1 MKFIPKVYFINKQFT
16 QVFYAQFLSGLADK
30 IILFILP
37 LWILEVTR
45 SSIFVSILSASSTI
59 AIIILSPFMGTFVD
73 RLYKKSLML
82 VANSIRCMLLI
93 LLAVITILGYFEF
106 LYILL
111 IFIVYSFG
119 STLHSPAAN
128 VALTIIVNEDEL
140 QEAVA
145 LRQTSNQLEGILAPM
160 LGGLLFSV
168 FSPGNF
174 FLINGLCFVLSLL
187 ILLTSKITEQHKAK
201 SKQSFLVDLKEGMS
215 ILFQERILK
224 TFLFSAAIIN
234 ILGATIILTLRV
246 IVINMEVSSLWWSII
261 FVGSPVGVLIGAVM
275 SMKLKVQSNI
285 FIYGF
290 ICCAVMGFFN
300 ILMSL
305 ANTPLV
311 LTIFYFLSGIA
322 FGMGNTYFGIMYRR
336 KIPVEKQG
344 RFFGFLSAALLIS
357 IPVGQVMTGVLLDS
371 KNPNLVMGILGL
383 LTVVTALVSLKILS
397 GEQKNNIGHSA

>member
-16 QVFYAQFLSGLADK
+16 QIFYAQFLSGLADK

-45 SSIFVSILSASSTI
+45 SSIFVSILSACSTI
-59 AIIILSPFMGTFVD
+59 AIVILSPFMGTFVD
-73 RLYKKSLML
+73 RLYKKNLML

-93 LLAVITILGYFEF
+93 LLAVITILGYFDF

-128 VALTIIVNEDEL
+128 VALTIIVNDDEL

-145 LRQTSNQLEGILAPM
+145 IRQTSNQLESVLAPT

-187 ILLTSKITEQHKAK
+187 ILLTSNITEQHKAK
-201 SKQSFLVDLKEGMS
+201 AKQSFLVDLKEGVS
-215 ILFQERILK
+215 ILFQDKILK

-234 ILGATIILTLRV
+234 ILGAAIMLTLRV
-246 IVINMEVSSLWWSII
+246 IVINMEVSSLWWSLIYFCWLTCWGNHWGFYVNEMESTI
-261 FVGSPVGVLIGAVM
+261 QHIYLRFYMLCGHGV
-275 SMKLKVQSNI
+275 
-285 FIYGF
+285 F
-290 ICCAVMGFFN
+290 
-300 ILMSL
+300 
-305 ANTPLV
+305 
-311 LTIFYFLSGIA
+311 
-322 FGMGNTYFGIMYRR
+322 
-336 KIPVEKQG
+336 
-344 RFFGFLSAALLIS
+344 
-357 IPVGQVMTGVLLDS
+357 
-371 KNPNLVMGILGL
+371 
-383 LTVVTALVSLKILS
+383 
-397 GEQKNNIGHSA
+397 

>member
-1 MKFIPKVYFINKQFT
+1 MKFIPKIYFINKQFT
-16 QVFYAQFLSGLADK
+16 QIFYAQCLSGLADK

-45 SSIFVSILSASSTI
+45 SSIFVAILNATSTI
-59 AIIILSPFMGTFVD
+59 AIVILSPLMGTFVD
-73 RLYKKSLML
+73 RLYKKNLMI

-93 LLAVITILGYFEF
+93 ILASITILGYFEF

-128 VALTIIVNEDEL
+128 VALTIIVNDDEL
-140 QEAVA
+140 KEAVA

-160 LGGLLFSV
+160 LGGLLYSV
-168 FSPGNF
+168 LSPGNF

-187 ILLTSKITEQHKAK
+187 ILLTSNITEQHKAK

-234 ILGATIILTLRV
+234 ILGAALMLTLRV
-246 IVINMEVSSLWWSII
+246 IVINMGVSSLWWSII
-261 FVGSPVGVLIGAVM
+261 FVGSPVGVIIGAVI
-275 SMKLKVQSNI
+275 SMKLKFQCNI

-311 LTIFYFLSGIA
+311 LTIFYFISGIA

-336 KIPVEKQG
+336 EIPVKKQG
-344 RFFGFLSAALLIS
+344 RFFGFLSSALLIS
-357 IPVGQVMTGVLLDS
+357 IPVGQVLTGVLLDS
-371 KNPNLVMGILGL
+371 INPNLVMGILGL
-383 LTVVTALVSLKILS
+383 LTVVTAFVSLKVLS
-397 GEQKNNIGHSA
+397 GMDTR

>member
-1 MKFIPKVYFINKQFT
+1 
-16 QVFYAQFLSGLADK
+16 
-30 IILFILP
+30 
-37 LWILEVTR
+37 
-45 SSIFVSILSASSTI
+45 
-59 AIIILSPFMGTFVD
+59 MGTFVD
-73 RLYKKSLML
+73 RLYKKNLML
-82 VANSIRCMLLI
+82 VANSIQCMLLI
-93 LLAVITILGYFEF
+93 LLAIITILGYFDF

-111 IFIVYSFG
+111 IFVVYSFG
-119 STLHSPAAN
+119 STLHTPAVN
-128 VALTIIVNEDEL
+128 VVLTIIVNDDEL
-140 QEAVA
+140 QDAVA

-187 ILLTSKITEQHKAK
+187 ILLTSNITEQHKAK
-201 SKQSFLVDLKEGMS
+201 AKQSFLVDLKEGMS

-234 ILGATIILTLRV
+234 ILGAAMILTLRV
-246 IVINMEVSSLWWSII
+246 IVINMEVSSLWWSLI
-261 FVGSPVGVLIGAVM
+261 FVGSPVGVIIGAFM

-285 FIYGF
+285 FTYGF

-300 ILMSL
+300 LLMSL
-305 ANTPLV
+305 AITPLE

-322 FGMGNTYFGIMYRR
+322 FGMVNTYFGIMYRR

-357 IPVGQVMTGVLLDS
+357 IPVGQVLTGVLLEAL
-371 KNPNLVMGILGL
+371 NPNHIMGILGL
-383 LTVVTALVSLKILS
+383 LTVVTALVSLKVL
-397 GEQKNNIGHSA
+397 GREQKKKIEYSN

>member
-1 MKFIPKVYFINKQFT
+1 MKFIPKIFFINKKFT
-16 QVFYAQFLSGLADK
+16 QIFYAQFLSGLADK

-45 SSIFVSILSASSTI
+45 LSIFVSILTASSSI
-59 AIIILSPFMGTFVD
+59 AIVILSPLMGTFVD
-73 RLYKKSLML
+73 RLYKKKLML

-93 LLAVITILGYFEF
+93 LLASITILGYFDF

-128 VALTIIVNEDEL
+128 VALTIIVNDDEL

-168 FSPGNF
+168 LSPGNF

-187 ILLTSKITEQHKAK
+187 ILLTTNITEQHKAK

-234 ILGATIILTLRV
+234 ILGAAIMLTLRV
-246 IVINMEVSSLWWSII
+246 IVINLEVSSLWWSII
-261 FVGSPVGVLIGAVM
+261 FVGSPVGVIIGAFM
-275 SMKLKVQSNI
+275 SMKLKYQSNI

-290 ICCAVMGFFN
+290 ICCAVMGIFN

-305 ANTPLV
+305 ANTPLM
-311 LTIFYFLSGIA
+311 LTIFYFISGIA
-322 FGMGNTYFGIMYRR
+322 FGMGNTYFGIMYRK
-336 KIPVEKQG
+336 KIPVKKQG
-344 RFFGFLSAALLIS
+344 RFFGFLSSALLIS
-357 IPVGQVMTGVLLDS
+357 IPLGQVLTGVLLDS
-371 KNPNLVMGILGL
+371 INPNLVMGILGL
-383 LTVVTALVSLKILS
+383 LTVVTAFVSLKVLS
-397 GEQKNNIGHSA
+397 GMDTR

>member
-1 MKFIPKVYFINKQFT
+1 
-16 QVFYAQFLSGLADK
+16 
-30 IILFILP
+30 
-37 LWILEVTR
+37 
-45 SSIFVSILSASSTI
+45 
-59 AIIILSPFMGTFVD
+59 
-73 RLYKKSLML
+73 ML
-82 VANSIRCMLLI
+82 VANSIRCLLLI
-93 LLAVITILGYFEF
+93 LLAVITILGYFDF

-128 VALTIIVNEDEL
+128 VALTIIVNDDKL

-145 LRQTSNQLEGILAPM
+145 IRQTSNQLESVLAPT

-187 ILLTSKITEQHKAK
+187 ILLTSNITEQHKAK
-201 SKQSFLVDLKEGMS
+201 AKQSFLVDLKEGVS
-215 ILFQERILK
+215 ILFQDKILK

-234 ILGATIILTLRV
+234 ILGAAIMLTLRV
-246 IVINMEVSSLWWSII
+246 IVINMEVSSLWWSLI
-261 FVGSPVGVLIGAVM
+261 FVGSPVGVIIGAFM
-275 SMKLKVQSNI
+275 SMKWKVQSSI

-290 ICCAVMGFFN
+290 ICFAVMGFFN

-357 IPVGQVMTGVLLDS
+357 IPVGQVFTGVLLDS
-371 KNPNLVMGILGL
+371 INPNLVMGILGL
-383 LTVVTALVSLKILS
+383 LTVVTALVSIKIL
-397 GEQKNNIGHSA
+397 GREQKKKIEYSN

>member
-1 MKFIPKVYFINKQFT
+1 MKFIPKIYFINKQFT
-16 QVFYAQFLSGLADK
+16 QIFYAQCLSGLADK

-45 SSIFVSILSASSTI
+45 SSIFVAILNASSTI
-59 AIIILSPFMGTFVD
+59 VIVILSPLMGTFVD
-73 RLYKKSLML
+73 RLYKKNLMI

-93 LLAVITILGYFEF
+93 ILASITILGYFEF

-128 VALTIIVNEDEL
+128 VALTIIVNDDEL
-140 QEAVA
+140 KEAVA

-168 FSPGNF
+168 LSPGNF

-187 ILLTSKITEQHKAK
+187 ILLTSNITEQHKAK

-215 ILFQERILK
+215 ILFQEKILK

-234 ILGATIILTLRV
+234 ILGAALMLTLRV
-246 IVINMEVSSLWWSII
+246 IVINMGVSSLWWSII
-261 FVGSPVGVLIGAVM
+261 FVGSPVGVIIGAVI
-275 SMKLKVQSNI
+275 SMKLKFQCNI

-290 ICCAVMGFFN
+290 ICCGVMGFFN

-311 LTIFYFLSGIA
+311 LTIFYFISGIA

-336 KIPVEKQG
+336 EIPVKKQG
-344 RFFGFLSAALLIS
+344 RFFGFLSSALLIS
-357 IPVGQVMTGVLLDS
+357 IPVGQVLTGVLLDS
-371 KNPNLVMGILGL
+371 INPNLVMGILGL
-383 LTVVTALVSLKILS
+383 LTVVTAFVSLKVLS
-397 GEQKNNIGHSA
+397 GMDTR

>member
-16 QVFYAQFLSGLADK
+16 QIFYAQFLSGLADK

-45 SSIFVSILSASSTI
+45 SSIFVSILSACSTI
-59 AIIILSPFMGTFVD
+59 AIVILSPFMGTFVD
-73 RLYKKSLML
+73 RLYKKNLML
-82 VANSIRCMLLI
+82 VANSIRCLLLI
-93 LLAVITILGYFEF
+93 LLAVITILGYFDF

-128 VALTIIVNEDEL
+128 VALTIIVNDDEL

-145 LRQTSNQLEGILAPM
+145 IRQTSNQLESVLAPT

-187 ILLTSKITEQHKAK
+187 ILLTSNITEQHKAK
-201 SKQSFLVDLKEGMS
+201 AKQSFLVDLKEGVS
-215 ILFQERILK
+215 ILFQDKILK

-234 ILGATIILTLRV
+234 ILGAAIMLTLRV
-246 IVINMEVSSLWWSII
+246 IVINMEVSSLWWSLI
-261 FVGSPVGVLIGAVM
+261 FVGSPVGVIIGAFM
-275 SMKLKVQSNI
+275 SMKWKVQSSI

-305 ANTPLV
+305 ANAPRV

-357 IPVGQVMTGVLLDS
+357 IPVGQVFTGVLLDS
-371 KNPNLVMGILGL
+371 INPNLVMGILGL
-383 LTVVTALVSLKILS
+383 LTVVTALVSIKVL
-397 GEQKNNIGHSA
+397 GREQKKKIEYSN

>member
-1 MKFIPKVYFINKQFT
+1 
-16 QVFYAQFLSGLADK
+16 
-30 IILFILP
+30 
-37 LWILEVTR
+37 
-45 SSIFVSILSASSTI
+45 
-59 AIIILSPFMGTFVD
+59 
-73 RLYKKSLML
+73 ML
-82 VANSIRCMLLI
+82 VANSIRCLLLI
-93 LLAVITILGYFEF
+93 LLAVITILGYFDF

-119 STLHSPAAN
+119 STIHSPAAN
-128 VALTIIVNEDEL
+128 VALTIIVNDDEL

-145 LRQTSNQLEGILAPM
+145 IRQTSNQLESILAPT

-187 ILLTSKITEQHKAK
+187 ILLTSNITEQHKAK
-201 SKQSFLVDLKEGMS
+201 AKQSFLVDLKEGVS
-215 ILFQERILK
+215 ILFQDKILK

-234 ILGATIILTLRV
+234 ILGAAIMLTLRV
-246 IVINMEVSSLWWSII
+246 IVINMEVSSLWWSLI
-261 FVGSPVGVLIGAVM
+261 FVGSPVGVIIGAFM
-275 SMKLKVQSNI
+275 SMKWKVQSSI

-305 ANTPLV
+305 ANAPLV

-322 FGMGNTYFGIMYRR
+322 FGMGNTYFGTMYRR

-344 RFFGFLSAALLIS
+344 RFFRFLSAALLIS
-357 IPVGQVMTGVLLDS
+357 IPVGQVFTGVLLDS
-371 KNPNLVMGILGL
+371 INPNLVMGILGL
-383 LTVVTALVSLKILS
+383 LTVVTALVSIKVL
-397 GEQKNNIGHSA
+397 GREQKKKIEYSKLMERKL

>member
-1 MKFIPKVYFINKQFT
+1 
-16 QVFYAQFLSGLADK
+16 
-30 IILFILP
+30 
-37 LWILEVTR
+37 
-45 SSIFVSILSASSTI
+45 
-59 AIIILSPFMGTFVD
+59 
-73 RLYKKSLML
+73 
-82 VANSIRCMLLI
+82 
-93 LLAVITILGYFEF
+93 
-106 LYILL
+106 
-111 IFIVYSFG
+111 
-119 STLHSPAAN
+119 
-128 VALTIIVNEDEL
+128 
-140 QEAVA
+140 
-145 LRQTSNQLEGILAPM
+145 
-160 LGGLLFSV
+160 
-168 FSPGNF
+168 
-174 FLINGLCFVLSLL
+174 
-187 ILLTSKITEQHKAK
+187 
-201 SKQSFLVDLKEGMS
+201 MS

-344 RFFGFLSAALLIS
+344 RFFGFLNAALLIS

-397 GEQKNNIGHSA
+397 GEQKKNIGHSA